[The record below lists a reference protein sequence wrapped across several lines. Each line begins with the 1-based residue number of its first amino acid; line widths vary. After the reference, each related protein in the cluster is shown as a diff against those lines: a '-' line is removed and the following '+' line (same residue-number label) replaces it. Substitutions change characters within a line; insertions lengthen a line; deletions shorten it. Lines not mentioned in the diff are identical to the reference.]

1 MNVSRR
7 LLTPLSLGTAGLI
20 LGAFAIGAATLGSA
34 GDQFVPPPN
43 PRGPAATSTPA
54 PAPTGAILVNV
65 ARDGPLPMPTPT
77 PTPQAVA
84 QCYQPRSEP
93 PAGAVLQPAG
103 ERSIFRNCQVVA
115 FYGYPSIPG
124 LGVLG
129 HKEPDAMTAQLREQA
144 EAYDAT
150 NGPRGVALA
159 YHIIAA
165 VAQGH
170 STADGTFLERIP
182 HSVIDAYL
190 DAAERHDAIVILDIQ
205 MGTSTVDAELQAI
218 APYLR
223 HPRVHLALD
232 PEWHMP
238 DGVTPGTHIGSMDA
252 AEINRAQE
260 ILQAV
265 VDETGLPNKIL
276 VIHQFTRGMTTNKPA
291 IASFPG
297 VDLVI
302 DQDGFGY
309 AGAKIGNYDVFVR
322 QDGAPHGGMKIFYT
336 EDFPPLITP
345 AQANALIPQPD
356 LIVYQ

>member
-1 MNVSRR
+1 MDLSRR
-7 LLTPLSLGTAGLI
+7 LVAPLSLGAAGLI
-20 LGAFAIGAATLGSA
+20 LGAVAIGAATLGSG

-43 PRGPAATSTPA
+43 PSATAAAPTPS
-54 PAPTGAILVNV
+54 PAPTGAIPVNV
-65 ARDGPLPMPTPT
+65 ARDGPLPTPT
-77 PTPQAVA
+77 PTPIPRAVA
-84 QCYQPRSEP
+84 HCYSPRGEP
-93 PAGAVLQPAG
+93 PAGVVLQPAS

-129 HKEPDAMTAQLREQA
+129 DKDPDAMTAQLREQA

-150 NGPRGVALA
+150 NGSRGVALA
-159 YHIIAA
+159 YHMIAA

-190 DAAERHDAIVILDIQ
+190 EAAEQHDAIVILDIQ
-205 MGTSTVDAELQAI
+205 MGTSTVDAELEAI

-238 DGVTPGTHIGSMDA
+238 DGVTPGTQIGSMDA

-276 VIHQFTRGMTTNKPA
+276 VIHQFTRGMITNKGA
-291 IASFPG
+291 IASYPG

-309 AGAKIGNYDVFVR
+309 AGAKTGNYDVFVR
-322 QDGAPHGGMKIFYT
+322 QDGAEHGGMKIFYT

-345 AQANALIPQPD
+345 AEANALVPQPD